1 MSAPTIFALARAA
14 PVGVSGAADGG
25 RGSHPG
31 AGPGRHPPGCQGRAG
46 GAGGQQ
52 AEAGRAGGSVSCLF
66 LLRLIYIFLNVKQN
80 TKYCFR
86 ICWGFLRKIV
96 EEGSS
101 AISSH

>member
-86 ICWGFLRKIV
+86 ICWGFL
-96 EEGSS
+96 
-101 AISSH
+101 